1 MPRTR
6 QKPRPPKRKT
16 AAGSAARWIATF
28 ADYARTECHL
38 SGNTVAAYHRDLNRF
53 AEWLD
58 GRRIER
64 LTIRDL
70 GDYVAWLHDRNLS
83 PATIARHVVSLKV
96 FFRYLQVEG
105 VLDENLAELL
115 ATQKTWHRIPEV
127 LSPQAVDRFLSAPT
141 LDDAMVHR
149 DRAVLELLYATGCR
163 VSELSF
169 MKLADVHL
177 SDLFCKCHGKG
188 DKQRIVPLARRSAD
202 VVAAYVEGQRI
213 ELAKKAG
220 GAADGSP
227 EWLLLSRRGRR
238 LRREAI
244 WELTKKYAAR
254 ADIPSTVSPHTLRHS
269 FATHLLAGGAGLRQV
284 QEMLGHANIATTQLY
299 THVDISRLRKVHQEF
314 HPRA

>member
-1 MPRTR
+1 MPPTR
-6 QKPRPPKRKT
+6 QKPRPPKRKS
-16 AAGSAARWIATF
+16 AAGSAARWIAAF
-28 ADYARTECHL
+28 ADYSRTECHL
-38 SGNTVAAYHRDLNRF
+38 SGNTVAAYRRDLNRF

-58 GRRIER
+58 GRRIDR

-70 GDYVAWLHDRNLS
+70 GDYVAWLHDRNLAAS
-83 PATIARHVVSLKV
+83 SIARYVVSLKV

-105 VLDENLAELL
+105 ILQENLAELL
-115 ATQKTWHRIPEV
+115 ATQKTWNRIPEV
-127 LSPQAVDRFLSAPT
+127 LTPQAIDRFLATPT
-141 LDDAMVHR
+141 LDDALYER

-177 SDLFCKCHGKG
+177 DELFCKCLGKG
-188 DKQRIVPLARRSAD
+188 DKERID
-202 VVAAYVEGQRI
+202 
-213 ELAKKAG
+213 
-220 GAADGSP
+220 GAP

-244 WELTKKYAAR
+244 WELIKKYVVR
-254 ADIPSTVSPHTLRHS
+254 ADIPTSVSPHTLRHS

-284 QEMLGHANIATTQLY
+284 QEMLGHANIATTQIY
-299 THVDISRLRKVHQEF
+299 THVDITRLRQVHQEF